1 MYFRIM
7 NEFIDDV
14 EIARLVANWDVSDD
28 DLDFS
33 DEDDMFY
40 EPSSQPKNYLLV
52 NEYLDIDNLPI
63 LYENEGEYVIIPQ
76 GASVANA
83 LPDETQSNL
92 PSSIPDLPLDTLTEL
107 AEKNK
112 SFTIPTVQKSI
123 SNRIIKPNFLR
134 SSVGLYN
141 NNTKSAFPKIIK
153 KTQEFLNLK
162 WKEGNLVTCPSLL
175 SHNEKKLNNNITEMT
190 TPYQFFS
197 YFFDENIL
205 TKIKHESE
213 LYASQININSSYS
226 VSTNELKRY
235 LGICIYNSLCI
246 IPNIRDYWSDHLG
259 IPHVYNSLSQK
270 RFEEIRRYFHFNDNT
285 LMLSRND
292 PNYDRLHKIRPI
304 IDHLNNKF
312 NSIPHIRDLSIDEQL
327 CATKGKSY
335 LKQYMPAKPHKW
347 GYKLFVLCDVN
358 GFSYQFEIYS
368 GQENEQRFRLVN
380 EPDLGACGNIVLRL
394 TRNVDKNKNHRLY
407 FDNYYTSIPL
417 MSYLYGNGIMSLGT
431 VRKDRLPNN
440 TLPNEKVSKLLS
452 RGKSFEY
459 ISTYQDAPI
468 SVTWWKDNK
477 PVNML
482 STYCGSLPMLKTQ
495 RFDKKAKKKIEVDCP
510 NVIKEYNR
518 FMGGVDLLDSLIG
531 RYKIRMR
538 TRKWFMRLFYHMVDM
553 SIVNSWLLYKR
564 TKLQL
569 GEPVKYTLV
578 EWRKDLAFTLT
589 RQGFQKSTRGRRS
602 TSFEQS
608 LKKINRTRPTVRP
621 TKDVRLDKCDH
632 FPKTDGK
639 RGRCKYPNCSGYTS
653 FKCTKCLVYLC
664 VTKTKNCFYEYHC

>member
-1 MYFRIM
+1 M

-40 EPSSQPKNYLLV
+40 EPSSQPKNDLLV

-190 TPYQFFS
+190 TPYQ
-197 YFFDENIL
+197 
-205 TKIKHESE
+205 
-213 LYASQININSSYS
+213 
-226 VSTNELKRY
+226 
-235 LGICIYNSLCI
+235 
-246 IPNIRDYWSDHLG
+246 
-259 IPHVYNSLSQK
+259 
-270 RFEEIRRYFHFNDNT
+270 
-285 LMLSRND
+285 ND

-358 GFSYQFEIYS
+358 GFSYQFKIYS

-407 FDNYYTSIPL
+407 FDNYYTSIPF

-495 RFDKKAKKKIEVDCP
+495 RFDKKAKKKL
-510 NVIKEYNR
+510 K
-518 FMGGVDLLDSLIG
+518 LIA
-531 RYKIRMR
+531 
-538 TRKWFMRLFYHMVDM
+538 LM
-553 SIVNSWLLYKR
+553 S
-564 TKLQL
+564 
-569 GEPVKYTLV
+569 
-578 EWRKDLAFTLT
+578 
-589 RQGFQKSTRGRRS
+589 
-602 TSFEQS
+602 
-608 LKKINRTRPTVRP
+608 
-621 TKDVRLDKCDH
+621 
-632 FPKTDGK
+632 
-639 RGRCKYPNCSGYTS
+639 
-653 FKCTKCLVYLC
+653 
-664 VTKTKNCFYEYHC
+664 